1 MNKCVG
7 VIDIQGMTC
16 DSCVNSIENHVGV
29 IPGVLTIKVN
39 LPEKEASVEL
49 DPAVVTMEELL
60 DKINSMGFVA
70 SVRKSTED
78 KAREARLPPDF
89 SKSNESGDQPDL
101 APVFGGAGPSNLES
115 LMASNTR
122 YKVLQDETDSLDA
135 ATVILGVHGM
145 TCNSCVQSI
154 EGKIK
159 DETGV
164 QSIKVSLSEKNATIS
179 YDPSVTTPEKLREA
193 IEDMG
198 FEAILPSVANQP
210 LDVRISIEGM
220 TCGSCVRSIE
230 GRLMETKGVLS
241 ASVSLEERMATVRYD
256 PAETSPEAL
265 CIVIDNAGFQAS
277 LHQSDQRSDNTDGKT
292 AQDSVIKVKLKRRDS
307 FSTSVLIEGYDSVSG
322 DLKSALSSLNGV
334 LDVRLAWNDSNYN
347 EGDASINVK
356 SGFHVLSKD
365 VDACV
370 KPIGYAASLKDVPDI
385 TNGVVGGFF
394 KKSSKMDEA
403 NSTSQKNLSKCF
415 LQVKGMTCASCV
427 AAIEKHCKKIYGI
440 HEVLVALLA
449 AKAEVKYDASVITP
463 TDIAAS
469 ITDLGFPAQVVLEPG
484 TGEGEVELRI
494 GGMTCASC
502 VNKIEREVSRLPG
515 VTHASV
521 ALTTQKGVFRFDTE
535 VTGIRDIIEAIVGM
549 GFEASPMSSR
559 DKWENGH
566 RYLDQRE
573 EISRWRNAFLISLIF
588 GLPCMA
594 VMIYFMYIMP
604 GHGSHEEVCCMLL
617 PGLSWENFL
626 LFLFSTPVQFFGG
639 WHFYKQS
646 WRALKH
652 RTTNMDVLI
661 TMSTTIAY
669 IYSIGVVLGA
679 MVMEHKNSPLT
690 FFETPPMLLIFVS
703 LGRWMEHIA
712 KGKTSEA
719 LSKLLSLKP
728 TEAVLVK
735 LGHDFQIQSEKPIS
749 VDFVQRGDFLKVVP
763 GAKVPVDG
771 KVIYGR
777 SMCDES
783 LITGES
789 MPVPKKI
796 GSVVIGGSIN
806 QNGLLLM
813 EATHTGEATTLAQIV
828 KLVEEAQTSKAP
840 IQQLADKV
848 AGYFVPFVIAVSSVT
863 LIGWIISG
871 YVDIAHIPISE
882 EEKHGFNREEI
893 IFQYAFRCALSVLA
907 IACPCALGLATPTA
921 VMVGT
926 GVGAMNGILIK
937 GAEPLENAHKVKYVV
952 FDKTG
957 TITHGVP
964 MVSRI
969 CVFVEE
975 QTTSLALFL
984 CLVGTAE
991 ASSEHPIASA
1001 IVHYVKEMIGSELN
1015 AKCENFQAVPGCG
1028 IKCTI
1033 SHVEPLMVSAMQS
1046 EQLTNYTNQLRNLS
1060 AGKPPGPTRSSVI
1073 VGGVT
1078 VELNVCEPMLQD
1090 RRSNELQQLLLTS
1103 PDLDRNGIGE
1113 SSMKYEVLIGNRE
1126 WMKRNGVHISTDVD
1140 LIMTDEEEMG
1150 HTAVLCAVNGLL
1162 VATMAVADKVKPEA
1176 HLAVYSLKRMGLEV
1190 ILLTGDNRKTAAS
1203 IAQQVGIGRVFAEV
1217 LPSHKVAKIQ
1227 KLQEKGARV
1236 AMVGDGI
1243 NDSPA
1248 LAQADVG
1255 IAISSGT
1262 DVAVEAADVVLMRND
1277 LLDVI
1282 GCLDL
1287 SRKTVRRIRY
1297 NFLFASMYNLLGIPI
1312 AAGAFSPIGL
1322 VLQPWMASAAMA
1334 LSSVSVVGSSLY
1346 LKMYR
1351 KPSKASLSTPE
1362 YISAMEA
1369 HNAALNNDTVSA
1381 VSLHRGLDD
1390 DDDFRPGV
1398 AAKVS
1403 NGSTLS
1409 RIFGRGK
1416 FSEQELEGHLLG
1428 PCDNEDQMDMD
1439 VIEFKSRT
1447 KGSKHYSFNQMA
1459 PL

>member
-1 MNKCVG
+1 MDKHTSAVDIKGKACEPSTKPTESNVG
-7 VIDIQGMTC
+7 GIAGVA
-16 DSCVNSIENHVGV
+16 SVNVE
-29 IPGVLTIKVN
+29 
-39 LPEKEASVEL
+39 LPEKETAVDI
-49 DPAVVTMEELL
+49 DPTIATKNIKYG
-60 DKINSMGFVA
+60 KINNVGFVSA
-70 SVRKSTED
+70 QRKPPKDMTSEGSTSPVPSSRG
-78 KAREARLPPDF
+78 ATGHQA
-89 SKSNESGDQPDL
+89 DL
-101 APVFGGAGPSNLES
+101 ASIFSGAGDLES
-115 LMASNTR
+115 LMASNAR
-122 YKVLQDETDSLDA
+122 YKVLEDETDSLDA
-135 ATVILGVHGM
+135 ATVVLAVHGM
-145 TCNSCVQSI
+145 TCQSCVRSI
-154 EGKIK
+154 EGKIQ
-159 DETGV
+159 EENGV
-164 QSIKVSLSEKNATIS
+164 HSIKVSLSEKNATIS
-179 YDPSVTTPEKLREA
+179 YNPSITNPGKLRDS
-193 IEDMG
+193 IENMG
-198 FEAILPSVANQP
+198 FEAFLPSSSNGP

-230 GRLMETKGVLS
+230 GRLMETEGVVS
-241 ASVSLEERMATVRYD
+241 ASVSLEERMATVCYN
-256 PAETSPEAL
+256 ASETSPEAL

-277 LHQSDQRSDNTDGKT
+277 LHPQDQKFDNTKEQTTKDT
-292 AQDSVIKVKLKRRDS
+292 YVRVKLKRRDS
-307 FSTSVLIEGYDSVSG
+307 FSTSVMIEGYDSVSG
-322 DLKSALSSLNGV
+322 DLESALSSLNGV
-334 LDVRLAWNDSNYN
+334 LDVRLKWNDPSFKD
-347 EGDASINVK
+347 GDASITVQSGVQVSPENVN
-356 SGFHVLSKD
+356 S
-365 VDACV
+365 CV
-370 KPIGYAASLKDVPDI
+370 RALGYAASLRSVPDSP
-385 TNGVVGGFF
+385 NGAVGGSYQ
-394 KKSSKMDEA
+394 KSPLRMTEA
-403 NSTSQKNLSKCF
+403 NSTSQNTLSKCF

-449 AKAEVKYDASVITP
+449 AKAEIKYDASAITP

-469 ITDLGFPAQVVLEPG
+469 ISDLGFPAQVVIEPG

-494 GGMTCASC
+494 SGMTCASC

-535 VTGIRDIIEAIVGM
+535 ITGIRDIIEAIVGM
-549 GFEASPMSSR
+549 GFEASPLSSR

-573 EISRWRNAFLISLIF
+573 EINRWRNAFLISLIF
-588 GLPCMA
+588 GIPCMT

-617 PGLSWENFL
+617 PGLSWENLL
-626 LFLFSTPVQFFGG
+626 LFIFSTPVQFFGG

-669 IYSIGVVLGA
+669 VYSIGVVLGA
-679 MVMEHKNSPLT
+679 MIMQHKNSPVT

-735 LGHDFQIQSEKPIS
+735 LGHDFQILSEKPIS

-777 SMCDES
+777 STCDES

-848 AGYFVPFVIAVSSVT
+848 AGYFVPFVIAVSSIT
-863 LIGWIISG
+863 LVGWTISG
-871 YVDIAHIPISE
+871 YVDISHIPISE
-882 EEKHGFNREEI
+882 DEKHGFNREEV

-926 GVGAMNGILIK
+926 GVGAQNGILIK
-937 GAEPLENAHKVKYVV
+937 GAEPLENAHKVKYIV

-969 CVFVEE
+969 CLFVDE

-1001 IVHYVKEMIGSELN
+1001 IVHYVKEMIGTELN

-1033 SHVEPLMVSAMQS
+1033 SHVEPLMVSAIQS
-1046 EQLTNYTNQLRNLS
+1046 EQLTNYTNKLRTLLD
-1060 AGKPPGPTRSSVI
+1060 GKPPGATRSTVD
-1073 VGGVT
+1073 VGGVS
-1078 VELNVCEPMLQD
+1078 VEMISNESMLQQ
-1090 RRSNELQQLLLTS
+1090 RRSMELQQLLLSS
-1103 PDLDRNGIGE
+1103 PNMDRNSIGDTPTN
-1113 SSMKYEVLIGNRE
+1113 YEVLIGNRE
-1126 WMKRNGVHISTDVD
+1126 WMKRNGVNISTDVD

-1227 KLQEKGARV
+1227 KLQEKGVRV

-1312 AAGAFSPIGL
+1312 AAGVFSPIGL

-1351 KPSKASLSTPE
+1351 KPTKGSLSTPE
-1362 YISAMEA
+1362 YHAAMEA
-1369 HNAALNNDTVSA
+1369 HNAALNNDTISA

-1390 DDDFRPGV
+1390 DDFRPGV
-1398 AAKVS
+1398 SARVS

-1409 RIFGRGK
+1409 RLAAVNSAMK
-1416 FSEQELEGHLLG
+1416 
-1428 PCDNEDQMDMD
+1428 
-1439 VIEFKSRT
+1439 V
-1447 KGSKHYSFNQMA
+1447 
-1459 PL
+1459 